1 MGTASA
7 FPDLSLNICPPSVSS
22 DWFKAYKEMGFDGS
36 MKTPLFNAGGD
47 NRSSVTTDS
56 AGSSTTG
63 SDISH
68 EQTGAASFQYL
79 ERTAFDHHL
88 RHLYNIDEPTLTLG
102 LDPTLSSLQQLPHI
116 NNQLMNQ
123 QYQHHHHHHHLHQ
136 HHQPQIYGRDFK
148 RNSRMVNGS
157 KRSIRAPRMR
167 WTTTLHAHFVHAVEL
182 LGGHERA
189 TPKSVLELMN
199 VKDLTLAHV
208 KSHLQMYRTVKS
220 TDKGTGQEETEMGLN
235 QRMGIAADVVESG
248 SSSCGLSC
256 EKPYFNPTDHPNSY
270 SPRLERRGSWS
281 SMDRNVLSPSTHE
294 DFDATTTGRPLMRST
309 SDLLLT
315 NESRTKMDEYE
326 SMTGLHLSQNERVKL
341 FLNNSSLGS
350 SQNQNARLPMPN
362 LEFTLGRQSWQSMGD
377 HHHHY
382 ARDQVVEVP
391 NSNHHH
397 RDKLITLL
405 KC

>member
-7 FPDLSLNICPPSVSS
+7 FPDLSLNISPPLVSS
-22 DWFKAYKEMGFDGS
+22 DCFKAYKEMGLDGS
-36 MKTPLFNAGGD
+36 MKTPLFNGGGD
-47 NRSSVTTDS
+47 NRSSATTDS
-56 AGSSTTG
+56 TG

-68 EQTGAASFQYL
+68 EQIGAASFQYL
-79 ERTAFDHHL
+79 ERTSFDHHHL

-102 LDPTLSSLQQLPHI
+102 LDPTLSSVQQLPHI

-123 QYQHHHHHHHLHQ
+123 HQQHHHHQ

-148 RNSRMVNGS
+148 RNSRMVNAG

-220 TDKGTGQEETEMGLN
+220 TDKGTAGQEETEMGFN
-235 QRMGIAADVVESG
+235 QRMGIAANAVESG
-248 SSSCGLSC
+248 SSSGGLSC

-281 SMDRNVLSPSTHE
+281 SMDRNVVSPSTHE

-309 SDLLLT
+309 SDLLST
-315 NESRTKMDEYE
+315 NGTRTKVDEYE
-326 SMTGLHLSQNERVKL
+326 SMTSLHLSHNERVKL

-350 SQNQNARLPMPN
+350 SKNQNTRLAMPN

-377 HHHHY
+377 NHY
-382 ARDQVVEVP
+382 ARDHQVVQVP

-405 KC
+405 NC